1 MVSLRRR
8 IRGLFVL
15 AGLALLLLQTAVEAA
30 PSVETEKPVYSPGE
44 AIVVIFKE
52 FPVTQSG
59 WITVVPRGAGP
70 EQYGQW
76 WPVAGQTGGT
86 LTFDGLPAGEFEV
99 RGFFDGKSKPQGI
112 KTPLQVQ
119 VRAFFSIVREAR
131 PALPAAA
138 VPEQENLSAREA
150 HLARLINQYRRDN
163 GLGAIPVSRTLTRVA
178 RLHVRDL
185 HQYQPQNATD
195 SRGLPGN
202 LNSWSDRG
210 NWTSVIYTADHQ
222 YAAGMWNKPR
232 EISNQVY
239 LGDGFEIAFGAQGHQ
254 ATPESAL
261 AAWIDSPGHQAI
273 IMESGDWQD
282 KHWPAMGVAVYEG
295 YAVVWFGDTEDPLG
309 YYSL

>member
-1 MVSLRRR
+1 MVSLGKKMGR
-8 IRGLFVL
+8 LFLL
-15 AGLALLLLQTAVEAA
+15 AGMTLCLMQAGAGAA
-30 PSVETEKPVYSPGE
+30 AYVATEKPVYSPGE
-44 AIVVIFKE
+44 AIVVIFKD
-52 FPVTQSG
+52 FPATQSG
-59 WITVVPRGAGP
+59 WITVVPSSANP

-76 WPVAGQTGGT
+76 WPLREQAGGT
-86 LTFDGLPAGEFEV
+86 LIFDGLPAGEYEV
-99 RGFFDGKSKPQGI
+99 RGFFDGKSNPQSI

-119 VRAFFSIVREAR
+119 VKASFSIVREAK
-131 PALPAAA
+131 PALP
-138 VPEQENLSAREA
+138 VVSVKETENLSAQEA

-185 HQYQPQNATD
+185 DQYQPQNATD

-202 LNSWSDRG
+202 LHSWSDKG

-222 YAAGMWNKPR
+222 YAAAMWNKPR
-232 EISNQVY
+232 EISNQIY
-239 LGDGFEIAFGAQGHQ
+239 LGNGFEIAFGTQGHQ

-261 AAWIDSPGHQAI
+261 AAWLDSPGHKAV

-282 KHWPAMGVAVYEG
+282 KHWPAMGVAVYGG
-295 YAVVWFGDTEDPLG
+295 YAVVWFGDTEDPVG